1 MTPTRSSRI
10 VPKPALHN
18 PFLMLYKV
26 AIVLQTLDQP
36 CVLPVQIL
44 IEQYMC
50 VSKDARIEQSWRSL
64 AKEEFIIS
72 Q

>member
-1 MTPTRSSRI
+1 
-10 VPKPALHN
+10 
-18 PFLMLYKV
+18 MLYKV